1 MNKLLSI
8 EKSWESNIQS
18 MYSLYNNL
26 VGSIALKVLPNDL
39 NLELYCKRNCRE
51 INMIFKNC

>member
-8 EKSWESNIQS
+8 EKSCESNIQS